1 MRLAVVVSRLVA
13 SAPRTSTTEDRR
25 LPILGGVTAVFPLI
39 FAGFVVVIVAA
50 LVIGY
55 LQAKKRREGLAAFA
69 ASRGWTF
76 TESDDSLL
84 ERFEGEPFGV
94 GQDREAVNVLRGT
107 AQGRPMVV
115 FDYSYVTTST
125 STDANGNTRTER
137 HTHPFSVVA
146 VNSGAVM
153 PALSVTPEGMFSRF
167 LGRLTNSDIELES
180 EDFNRAFRVTCPNR
194 RFASDVLHPRMM
206 ELVLQWP
213 ELAWRFDADS
223 LLAIRSGNHTVAEID
238 AKLAALD
245 AILDNVPEFVW
256 KEVRGQ

>member
-1 MRLAVVVSRLVA
+1 
-13 SAPRTSTTEDRR
+13 
-25 LPILGGVTAVFPLI
+25 VTAVFPLI
-39 FAGFVVVIVAA
+39 FVLFLVVIVGAV
-50 LVIGY
+50 LFGY

-69 ASRGWTF
+69 TSRGWTY

-84 ERFEGEPFGV
+84 ERFAGEPFGT
-94 GQDREAVNVLRGT
+94 GQDREAFNVIRGT
-107 AQGRPMVV
+107 AHDRPMVA

-125 STDANGNTRTER
+125 STDANGHTRTER

-146 VNSGAVM
+146 VNTGVVM
-153 PALSVTPEGMFSRF
+153 PALSVAPEGMVSRF
-167 LGRLTNSDIELES
+167 FGRLTNSDIELES
-180 EDFNRAFRVTCPNR
+180 EDFNRAFRVTSPQR

-206 ELVLQWP
+206 ELLLQWP

-223 LLAIRSGNHTVAEID
+223 LLAVRDGHHDVAEID

-245 AILDNVPEFVW
+245 AILDNVPDFVW

>member
-1 MRLAVVVSRLVA
+1 MIPVVFLLFLVAIVGAVV
-13 SAPRTSTTEDRR
+13 
-25 LPILGGVTAVFPLI
+25 F
-39 FAGFVVVIVAA
+39 
-50 LVIGY
+50 GY
-55 LQAKKRREGLAAFA
+55 VQAKRRREGMAAFA
-69 ASRGWTF
+69 AGRGWVYS
-76 TESDDSLL
+76 ESDASLL

-94 GQDREAVNVLRGT
+94 GEDREATNVIRGT
-107 AQGRPMVV
+107 AHDRPMVA

-125 STDANGNTRTER
+125 STDANGHSRTER

-146 VNSGAVM
+146 VNLGAVM
-153 PALSVTPEGMFSRF
+153 PALSVTPEGMISRF
-167 LGRLTNSDIELES
+167 FGRLTNSDIELES

-206 ELVLQWP
+206 ELLLQWP

-223 LLAIRSGNHTVAEID
+223 LLAVRAGSHDVAEID